1 MDLNKLIFSIT
12 VFVFSLGVS
21 STLMAQ
27 DSQSTELKDFKL
39 VIEKTEDGIKLQCKK
54 GAAWKELSYRTCDF
68 KEQAIDEFGM
78 TSVNKKTL
86 KSDSKLADFLITI
99 KQTDRG
105 ISLKG
110 IKGTAWTDL
119 SFSLSDKG
127 TQSIDQN
134 GMTLLN

>member
-12 VFVFSLGVS
+12 IFVFSLGAS

-27 DSQSTELKDFKL
+27 DSKSTDLKGFKL
-39 VIEKTEDGIKLQCKK
+39 VIEKTEDGIKLQCEK

-68 KEQAIDEFGM
+68 KEQAIDEFGL
-78 TSVNKKTL
+78 TSLKKKTL

-99 KQTDRG
+99 KLTDTG

-119 SFSLSDKG
+119 SFSLSDNG
-127 TQSIDQN
+127 IQTIDQN

>member
-12 VFVFSLGVS
+12 IFVFSLGAS
-21 STLMAQ
+21 SVLMAQ
-27 DSQSTELKDFKL
+27 DSKSTDLKGFKL

-68 KEQAIDEFGM
+68 KEQAIDEFGL
-78 TSVNKKTL
+78 TNLKKETL
-86 KSDSKLADFLITI
+86 KSESKLADFLITI
-99 KQTDRG
+99 KLTDTG

-119 SFSLSDKG
+119 SFSLSDNG
-127 TQSIDQN
+127 IQTIDQN